1 MADLN
6 TLYSEKNQYL
16 NLKTQV
22 SNLANSLKTSGD
34 TLPPASSA
42 IAKSYLIDGLSADN
56 GAIDSLYKDL
66 IERSNFLNST
76 VISAIDGEITRV
88 DQEIEAEKRRI
99 EEEER
104 RRKEEEERLRR
115 LEEEK
120 DTLA

>member
-22 SNLANSLKTSGD
+22 SNLANSLKISGD
-34 TLPPASSA
+34 TLPLASSA
-42 IAKSYLIDGLSADN
+42 IAKSYLIDELSADN
-56 GAIDSLYKDL
+56 GAIDTLYNDL

-76 VISAIDGEITRV
+76 VISAIDGEITRI

-104 RRKEEEERLRR
+104 RKEKEERLRR
-115 LEEEK
+115 LEEERN
-120 DTLA
+120 TWA